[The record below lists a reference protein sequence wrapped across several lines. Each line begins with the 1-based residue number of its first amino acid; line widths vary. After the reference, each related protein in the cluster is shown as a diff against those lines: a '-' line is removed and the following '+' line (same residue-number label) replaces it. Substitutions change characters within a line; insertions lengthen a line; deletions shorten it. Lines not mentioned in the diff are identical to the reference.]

1 MTPPLDGSAGERDAF
16 LAMAREFPVR
26 TVILSLGLP
35 LFAVVQV
42 VNASVSRAPVLFVGL
57 FALLTIV
64 FSVRLTQYQV
74 AVYRRRRVTE
84 PRA

>member
-1 MTPPLDGSAGERDAF
+1 
-16 LAMAREFPVR
+16 
-26 TVILSLGLP
+26 
-35 LFAVVQV
+35 
-42 VNASVSRAPVLFVGL
+42 VSRAPVLFVGL

-84 PRA
+84 PVVRCR